1 MKKWV
6 CLFMCAWSWCA
17 FGSAEGGSED
27 NFLTPEKARGRAAQ
41 ATWFA
46 PHLSQREKEE
56 LFLLLQRRKS
66 YVSAPYDLSGNPWCP
81 GRHDGTLT
89 PFTVSGLIH
98 VRTVA
103 SACGHAPMVLDIGSG
118 DGYHAGLF
126 SLAGARVTLLEKDV
140 SLLEQKSSIFDH
152 QRKNTLE
159 RTLDTLL
166 EGRLP
171 EGERAG
177 EAARLIPQDALEVM
191 AGEGF
196 QNAYDFVN
204 AANVLDT
211 MNPAQA
217 AQCVK
222 SIYGALKAGGVVHAR
237 VHTLEAARVKT
248 GRSVFGLYCD
258 QVEKGAKFPGWVA
271 YRENDGFYGAGGAYG
286 CRVSGPQSGYAPL
299 DADASAFPMKIV
311 EDKSQSTHGFFRIK
325 HHSFFLFDAATLMR
339 FFEGAGFPNAACY
352 FEMEDGTLQGVQPGQ
367 ETFVASMS
375 TGRALG
381 ETYGAMH
388 LCLVARKPSS

>member
-6 CLFMCAWSWCA
+6 CLFVCAWSWCA
-17 FGSAEGGSED
+17 FGSAEDTGEG

-46 PHLSQREKEE
+46 PHLSQEEKEE
-56 LFLLLQRRKS
+56 LFSLLQRRKS
-66 YVSAPYDLSGNPWCP
+66 YVSPPYDVSGNPWCS

-103 SACGHAPMVLDIGSG
+103 SACGHTPKVLDIGSG

-126 SLAGARVTLLEKDV
+126 ALAGAHVTMLEKDA
-140 SLLEQKSSIFDH
+140 SLLEQKSSIFD
-152 QRKNTLE
+152 RNSKNTLE
-159 RTLDTLL
+159 RTLEALL

-171 EGERAG
+171 EGTGVG
-177 EAARLIPQDALEVM
+177 EVARLIPKDALEVM
-191 AGEGF
+191 ASEDF

-217 AQCVK
+217 TQCVK
-222 SIYGALKAGGVVHAR
+222 GIYGCLKAGGVVHAR
-237 VHTLEAARVKT
+237 VHTLKAARVKT
-248 GRSVFGLYCD
+248 GRSVFGLYCEE
-258 QVEKGAKFPGWVA
+258 VEKGSAFPGWVS
-271 YRENDGFYGAGGAYG
+271 YRENDGFYGAGGASG
-286 CRVSGPQSGYAPL
+286 FPMRGPQSGYTSL
-299 DADASAFPMKIV
+299 EADASASPMEVV
-311 EDKSQSTHGFFRIK
+311 EDKSQSTHGFFRIRR
-325 HHSFFLFDAATLMR
+325 HSFFLFDVATLMR
-339 FFEGAGFPNAACY
+339 LFKGAGFQNAACY

-367 ETFVASMS
+367 ETFVASGE

-381 ETYGAMH
+381 ETYGATH
-388 LCLVARKPSS
+388 LCFVARKPSP